1 MGEEIERDHVNEMNN
16 NQNMSNQNENQ
27 EEARAL
33 RSSEENSTRQ
43 QTAESVPTVSRAP
56 SGRHIEMASIGFK
69 IKILIIQNIGIVTGF
84 AFMLL
89 MAIHSESIAFD

>member
-33 RSSEENSTRQ
+33 RSSEENSTRHP
-43 QTAESVPTVSRAP
+43 AESVPTVSRAP
-56 SGRHIEMASIGFK
+56 SGHHIEMASIGFK